1 MAPAICRSGAGR
13 RLPHIKSGEDRA
25 VIPRTLFAEEHNIFR
40 ETARRFMEE
49 HVVPNHQQWEKDGVL
64 SRDAWEKAGAAGLLL
79 TNIPEEYGGMG
90 GDFLYSAV
98 VLEEQAATGCT
109 GPGFNLHS
117 DIVAPYLLHYGT
129 EDLKRKW
136 LPKMATGEVITGI
149 GMTEPGG
156 GSDLQNLKTTA
167 IRDGDEYVIT
177 GQKVFIT
184 NGQLLDF
191 VLLAAKTDPQ
201 AGGRGISQIIVEAG
215 RPGFTKGRNLEKIG
229 FKAQD
234 TSELFFDNVRVPVT
248 NLVGEE
254 GRGFKQMMQE
264 LAQERLIQAV
274 RGAVTIEAMLR
285 WTVEYTRNRK
295 AFGQTV
301 ADFQNTRFKLAEVRT
316 QAVVARTFVDRCLE
330 LHVQGGLDS
339 VDAAMAKMF
348 VTDLQCQVADEC
360 LQLHGGYGYMWEYP
374 IARAWADGRLTRIAG
389 GTAEIM
395 KEIISRDLLKG

>member
-1 MAPAICRSGAGR
+1 MLC
-13 RLPHIKSGEDRA
+13 
-25 VIPRTLFAEEHNIFR
+25 
-40 ETARRFMEE
+40 
-49 HVVPNHQQWEKDGVL
+49 
-64 SRDAWEKAGAAGLLL
+64 
-79 TNIPEEYGGMG
+79 TNIPEQYGGMG
-90 GDFLYSAV
+90 GDFLYSAI

-117 DIVAPYLLHYGT
+117 DIVAPYLLHYGSEET
-129 EDLKRKW
+129 KQHW
-136 LPKMATGEVITGI
+136 LPKMATGEVIAGI
-149 GMTEPGG
+149 GMTEPSG
-156 GSDLQNLKTTA
+156 GSDLAALKTTA
-167 IRDGDEYVIT
+167 IRDGDHYVIN

-191 VLLAAKTDPQ
+191 VLLAVKTTPE
-201 AGGRGISQIIVEAG
+201 AGSRGISQIIVEAD
-215 RPGFTKGRNLEKIG
+215 RAGFKKGRNLKKIG

-264 LAQERLIQAV
+264 LAQERLIQAI
-274 RGAVTIEAMLR
+274 RGAVTVEAMLE
-285 WTVEYTRNRK
+285 WTIEYTQGRK
-295 AFGQTV
+295 AFGQTI
-301 ADFQNTRFKLAEVRT
+301 ADFQNTRFKLAEIKT
-316 QAVVARTFVDRCLE
+316 QAVVARIFVDRCLE
-330 LHVQGGLDS
+330 MHLQGMLDS
-339 VDAAMAKMF
+339 VDAAMAKMH

-395 KEIISRDLLKG
+395 KEIISRALLK

>member
-1 MAPAICRSGAGR
+1 M
-13 RLPHIKSGEDRA
+13 
-25 VIPRTLFAEEHNIFR
+25 IPRTIFSEEHNIFR
-40 ETARRFMEE
+40 ESARRFMEQE
-49 HVVPNHQQWEKDGVL
+49 VVPNHEQWENDGML
-64 SRDAWEKAGAAGLLL
+64 TRDAWLKAGDAGMLL
-79 TNIPEEYGGMG
+79 TNVPEEYGGMG

-98 VLEEQAATGCT
+98 VLEEQALTGCT

-129 EDLKRKW
+129 EEIKKKW

-149 GMTEPGG
+149 GMTEPSG
-156 GSDLQNLKTTA
+156 GSDLQALKTTA
-167 IRDGDEYVIT
+167 IRDGDDYVIN

-191 VLLAAKTDPQ
+191 VLLAVKTDPE
-201 AGGRGISQIIVEAG
+201 AGGRGISQVIVEAD
-215 RPGFTKGRNLEKIG
+215 RVGFKKGRNLKKIG

-264 LAQERLIQAV
+264 LAQERLIQAI
-274 RGAVTIEAMLR
+274 RGAVTVEAMLN
-285 WTVEYTRNRK
+285 WTIEYTQNRK

-301 ADFQNTRFKLAEVRT
+301 ADFQNTKFKLAEIRT
-316 QAVVARTFVDRCLE
+316 QAVVARTFVDRCLA
-330 LHVQGGLDS
+330 LHLAGELDS
-339 VDAAMAKMF
+339 VDAAMAKMH
-348 VTDLQCQVADEC
+348 VTDLQCKVADEC

-395 KEIISRDLLKG
+395 KEIISRDLLSN